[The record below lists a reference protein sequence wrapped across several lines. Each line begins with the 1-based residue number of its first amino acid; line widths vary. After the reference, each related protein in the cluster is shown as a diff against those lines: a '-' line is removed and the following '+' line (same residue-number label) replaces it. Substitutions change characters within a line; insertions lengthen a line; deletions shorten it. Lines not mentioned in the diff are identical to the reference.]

1 MRDERPLS
9 HVSAPVLALLAA
21 GLALQIGLHAVTP
34 EPQAKAQDLT
44 QPPAASLLR
53 LASLGDPIALAKILM
68 LQLQAFDYQSG
79 SKIPYKELDYARVEA
94 WLSRILEL
102 DPGGQYPLLAASRL
116 YAEVPDEAR
125 QRSMLDFVYRQYL
138 LDPNR
143 RWPWLAHATF
153 LAKHR
158 LQDMDL
164 ALKYAAALQ
173 KYTTAKDVP
182 AWATTM
188 EIFIREDMNELETAR
203 VMIGGLLASGRIT
216 DRGEL
221 NFLDGRLREIEE
233 RLKQGAPRNAKVDC
247 QNIDICDGILT
258 KPGAI
263 RPQKCEICHFRP
275 GTDIADKAE
284 PLTFPWGNNMKTKQT
299 GFTLVEIAIVLVII
313 GLLLGGILK
322 GQEMITQA
330 KIKNV
335 VNDFNGITAAM
346 NSYQDR
352 YRALPGDDLNAAGR
366 WGTNAGRL
374 G

>member
-21 GLALQIGLHAVTP
+21 GLALQLGLHAVTP
-34 EPQAKAQDLT
+34 EPRAKAQDLT

-125 QRSMLDFVYRQYL
+125 QRSMLDFVYRAYL
-138 LDPNR
+138 RDPNR
-143 RWPWLAHATF
+143 RWPWLAHAAF

-158 LQDMDL
+158 LKDMGL

-233 RLKQGAPRNAKVDC
+233 RLKQAPARN
-247 QNIDICDGILT
+247 T
-258 KPGAI
+258 KNP
-263 RPQKCEICHFRP
+263 
-275 GTDIADKAE
+275 
-284 PLTFPWGNNMKTKQT
+284 
-299 GFTLVEIAIVLVII
+299 
-313 GLLLGGILK
+313 
-322 GQEMITQA
+322 
-330 KIKNV
+330 
-335 VNDFNGITAAM
+335 
-346 NSYQDR
+346 
-352 YRALPGDDLNAAGR
+352 
-366 WGTNAGRL
+366 
-374 G
+374 